1 MTEFI
6 SSEQK
11 VIPADYAAFG
21 NVFPEMPFSE
31 TPFLETPFPETPFP
45 ETLFSKR
52 CF

>member
-31 TPFLETPFPETPFP
+31 TPFLETPFPET
-45 ETLFSKR
+45 LFSKR